1 MKANSDSFSVGYFK
15 KDSYFNTKEFIVYEL
30 KEMDNY
36 LFDPLNVFLVMKKF
50 QSIYQWKNSFFTKL
64 HEDFQYKNDYQS
76 IFDTYLSKLN
86 KHGAKIKINL
96 VKTKGEMLA
105 LNYSQSIFES
115 KLIKDIHCVFCEIES
130 CMLYIND
137 LKEECFF

>member
-1 MKANSDSFSVGYFK
+1 
-15 KDSYFNTKEFIVYEL
+15 
-30 KEMDNY
+30 
-36 LFDPLNVFLVMKKF
+36 MKKF
-50 QSIYQWKNSFFTKL
+50 QSIYQQKNSFFTKL

-115 KLIKDIHCVFCEIES
+115 KLIMQNWTFTT
-130 CMLYIND
+130 
-137 LKEECFF
+137 